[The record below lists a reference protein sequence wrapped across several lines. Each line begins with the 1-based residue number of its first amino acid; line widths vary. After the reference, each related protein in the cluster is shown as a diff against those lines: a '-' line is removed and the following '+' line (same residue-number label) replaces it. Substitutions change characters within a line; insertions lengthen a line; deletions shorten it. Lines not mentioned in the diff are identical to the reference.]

1 MGNRSKILVVS
12 VQVLLAIAVAL
23 FSFDF
28 GDRIMMYMY
37 TEITGYLPPYAGLP
51 ENYNVVG
58 FLLAGAIPALFA
70 YLILYRVP
78 HKSMIVTAIIFLLV
92 VFYFAYAYKS
102 LDQKLSIHYI
112 RYEIVL
118 GGLFMVAI
126 YEIVRKFMASNKSF
140 KSGTPKSGTP

>member
-1 MGNRSKILVVS
+1 MGKRSKILVAS
-12 VQVLLAIAVAL
+12 IQIMLAIAVAL

-51 ENYNVVG
+51 EIYNAVG
-58 FLLAGAIPALFA
+58 LLLAGAIPALFA
-70 YLILYRVP
+70 YIILYRVP
-78 HKSMIVTAIIFLLV
+78 HKSVIVIAIVFLLV

-102 LDQKLSIHYI
+102 WGQKLSIYYI

-118 GGLFMVAI
+118 GGLFIVAI
-126 YEIVRKFMASNKSF
+126 YEIVRKLMASNKSF
-140 KSGTPKSGTP
+140 KSTSKDGAI